1 MNNAIFEKL
10 KEIMVSE
17 FKCAP
22 EKITLQANIADEL
35 ELDSL
40 DMVDLILALG
50 DIIDGKIEP
59 ALFKDCKTVQD
70 LVNSIQPF
78 WK

>member
-1 MNNAIFEKL
+1 
-10 KEIMVSE
+10 MVSE
-17 FKCAP
+17 FKCDP
-22 EKITLQANIADEL
+22 EKVTLQANIAGEL

-50 DIIDGKIEP
+50 DIIDEKIDP
-59 ALFKDCKTVQD
+59 SLFKDCKTVQD
-70 LVNSIQPF
+70 LVDSIQPF